1 VLFLLPKGGENV
13 AKMGRPTVEIDKQ
26 EFERLLAIN
35 CSLPECVAWF
45 DLKLGSCSESTLR
58 RWCKKTYDMTFE
70 SVKAQKS
77 EVFKIRVRRA
87 LNDMLGHNAAVTIF
101 TAKNVLGWTDKMEQT
116 VNDASHMSLD
126 VNLIK
131 SKLKDGDTNAD

>member
-1 VLFLLPKGGENV
+1 MQGAFFVEGGENV

-45 DLKLGSCSESTLR
+45 DLKIGSCSESTLR

-87 LNDMLGHNAAVTIF
+87 LNEMLGHNAAVTIF
-101 TAKNVLGWTDKMEQT
+101 TAKNVLGWTDKVEET
-116 VNDASHMSLD
+116 VKNDEPPII
-126 VNLIK
+126 NLHLVK
-131 SKLKDGDTNAD
+131 ADGKEP